1 VWTVLDKKVQN
12 IQVSVIIVNYKTPQ
26 LLYNCIASIYTHT
39 LDVNFEIIVVDNQSE
54 DESETLIKQN
64 FPQVIWINAGANLG
78 FGKANNLGIKK
89 AKGEYVLLLNSDTD
103 LYENAIFKT
112 IQFYQNNPKLK
123 LGLVGCKIQNRDFS
137 LQPSANY
144 YFPGLRDL
152 AEENALVLLVW
163 CRLLGKN
170 ILKNIDKYDK
180 LNTTHALPW
189 VGVPFAMIKKSTFEE
204 TGGFDEDFFMYS
216 EDKELNYRLQKL
228 GYQNYFFH
236 ETGIFHVNGGSAG
249 FAAKRS
255 RQILVSKWLFILKA
269 HSKSYYFTY
278 ILLQYFNFIIDDLFY
293 SLASLRGKSTSNDI
307 ETAKNRKFYYKCL
320 RTYAWKI
327 PFQYKPFIH
336 SSPTFLNTYNDPI

>member
-1 VWTVLDKKVQN
+1 VWIVLDKKVQN
-12 IQVSVIIVNYKTPQ
+12 IQVSIIIVNYKTPQ
-26 LLYNCIASIYTHT
+26 LLHNCIASIYAHT
-39 LDVNFEIIVVDNQSE
+39 SDVIFEIIVVDNQSE
-54 DESETLIKQN
+54 DESETLIRQDFKD
-64 FPQVIWINAGANLG
+64 VIWINAGSNLG

-89 AKGEYVLLLNSDTD
+89 AKGEFILLLNSDTD
-103 LYENAIFKT
+103 LYENAIYKT
-112 IQFYQNNPKLK
+112 LHFFTKNENLRI
-123 LGLVGCKIQNRDFS
+123 GLVGCKIQNRDFS

-152 AEENALVLLVW
+152 AEENAIVLLFW
-163 CRLLGKN
+163 CRLLGKK

-236 ETGIFHVNGGSAG
+236 ETGIFHVNGGSSG

-269 HSKSYYFTY
+269 HNKSYYFTY
-278 ILLQYFNFIIDDLFY
+278 ILLQYLNYIVDDIFFL
-293 SLASLRGKSTSNDI
+293 LAKIKGKATSIDI
-307 ETAKNRKFYYKCL
+307 EIAESRKFYYKCL
-320 RTYAWKI
+320 RKYAFKI
-327 PFQYKPFIH
+327 PFKYQSFIH
-336 SSPTFLNTYNDPI
+336 SSPTFLNTYNDSI